1 LAGIASAQV
10 KGIHCGRKPS
20 LSDEQIEAVRKEK
33 ADGMTPTQ
41 LSKKYGV
48 SRATIYNVL
57 K

>member
-1 LAGIASAQV
+1 
-10 KGIHCGRKPS
+10 
-20 LSDEQIEAVRKEK
+20 SDEQVQAVRKEK